1 MKKIVWL
8 LLLLLTIPS
17 AAAAYEMYISAPD
30 TLSVGKPLVVT
41 GNTTLGIGMP
51 IDVVLSYQLTTTTEV
66 NRTIA
71 YIRPDKTFRAVFDTT
86 GLPTGT
92 YKVEVPTSGMG
103 SSAVTMRAVQLVD
116 RLDEIRIS
124 SPLIQPFSG
133 ILLVA
138 GTLAGETISG
148 VQVEVVGPENTVIF
162 GPRYIYTN
170 NLGGFSLEIPVST
183 TGLYEVSFTDA
194 QGYIGQKT
202 FTVGRT
208 PATVETTG
216 NVPVPTVYESI
227 APPLLPETTPQSSPL
242 LPLSGLLATAIALF
256 VIRK

>member
-17 AAAAYEMYISAPD
+17 ASAYEMYIFAPD

-51 IDVVLSYQLTTTTEV
+51 IDVVLSHQLTTSTEV

-86 GLPTGT
+86 GFPTGT

-103 SSAVTMRAVQLVD
+103 NSAVTMRAVQLVD

-124 SPLIQPFSG
+124 SPFVQPFSG

-138 GTLAGETISG
+138 GTLAGETRSG
-148 VQVEVVGPENTVIF
+148 VQVEVVGPENAVIF
-162 GPRYIYTN
+162 GPRFIYTN
-170 NLGGFSLEIPVST
+170 NLGEFSLEIPVSE
-183 TGLYEVSFTDA
+183 TGLYEVSFTDS
-194 QGYIGQKT
+194 QGYIGQKS
-202 FTVGRT
+202 FTIGRT
-208 PATVETTG
+208 PATTETPG
-216 NVPVPTVYESI
+216 NIPAPTMDESV
-227 APPLLPETTPQSSPL
+227 ATPPLPATTTPQQSPL
-242 LPLSGLLATAIALF
+242 LPLWGLLATGIVVF
-256 VIRK
+256 FIRR

>member
-17 AAAAYEMYISAPD
+17 AAAYEMYISAPD

-66 NRTIA
+66 NRTIV

-86 GLPTGT
+86 GFPTGT

-116 RLDEIRIS
+116 RLDEIHIS
-124 SPLIQPFSG
+124 SSPVQPFSG
-133 ILLVA
+133 ILLVS
-138 GTLAGETISG
+138 GTLAGETGSG
-148 VQVEVVGPENTVIF
+148 VQVEVMGPQNSVIF

-183 TGLYEVSFTDA
+183 NGLYEVSFTDA

-202 FTVGRT
+202 FMVGRT
-208 PATVETTG
+208 PETAETTG
-216 NVPVPTVYESI
+216 NVPAPAMAESI
-227 APPLLPETTPQSSPL
+227 ATPPLPATTPQQSPL
-242 LPLSGLLATAIALF
+242 LPIWGLLATGIAVF
-256 VIRK
+256 FIRK